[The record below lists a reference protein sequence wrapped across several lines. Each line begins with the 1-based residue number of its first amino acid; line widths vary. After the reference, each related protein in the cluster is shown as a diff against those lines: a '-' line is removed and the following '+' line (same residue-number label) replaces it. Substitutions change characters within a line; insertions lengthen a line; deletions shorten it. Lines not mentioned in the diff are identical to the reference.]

1 MSTLLFSLTPAQLA
15 AATAQMIIGLL
26 AACILTMSQWVIH
39 RRRLATAFLLSVAV
53 LLSFY
58 TWAFAV
64 VLIHSQ
70 AGIFVLNDQNFGWFV
85 IVCLGLGFALL
96 TTTYRYATAPLLV
109 TLTAFLP
116 PILSIGGSRV
126 LLAAGAFS
134 TSWLCVQVWRE
145 GQLLRRDLSHFS
157 IKEALDWLEHGV
169 LFSDSH
175 GHNKLVNTA
184 MDRLL
189 ESLGLTS
196 LSRYQILG
204 AQLRQIA
211 TDKIGAYQDKTPNDS
226 LSKKSGD
233 VSEIFRVTDPKKR
246 TWMLERTR
254 IADRRHSWTQLL
266 ALDVSEY
273 MVLSQ
278 ALSDEIEGLQVRQRK
293 LALETAR
300 LNEALSKR
308 LVLKTRSSIHDTIA
322 QRISFVHRFLE
333 DGVLDNERLGQL
345 QQLLVN
351 LPTDLSHNRAQI
363 PPKVWLTTLQELAV
377 AAELDLRIY
386 GMLPAEDDKA
396 HLFVQVLR
404 EAITN
409 VLIHTASTEMEARL
423 WEDSRGYWLEVS
435 NPGAVATNPAY
446 GTGLSSL
453 ESRLEAAGGS
463 LSVFIRPRFTL
474 RARLPH

>member
-1 MSTLLFSLTPAQLA
+1 MSTILYSLTPAQLA

-39 RRRLATAFLLSVAV
+39 RRHLATAFLLSVAV

-85 IVCLGLGFALL
+85 IVCLGLGLALL
-96 TTTYRYATAPLLV
+96 ATTYRYAAAPLLV

-116 PILSIGGSRV
+116 PILSVGGAWV
-126 LLAAGAFS
+126 LLAAGVFS

-145 GQLLRRDLSHFS
+145 GQLLRQDLSPFS
-157 IKEALDWLEHGV
+157 IKESLDWLEHGV

-196 LSRYQILG
+196 LSRYDKLG

-211 TDKIGAYQDKTPNDS
+211 IDKVTAPTDGARNNV
-226 LSKKSGD
+226 LSQESNE
-233 VSEIFRVTDPKKR
+233 VNAIFRITDPKGR
-246 TWMLERTR
+246 TWMLERTQ
-254 IADRRHSWTQLL
+254 IADGRRSWIQLL

-293 LALETAR
+293 LASETAR

-322 QRISFVHRFLE
+322 QRISFVHRLLE
-333 DGVLDNERLGQL
+333 DDVLDDGRLAQL
-345 QQLLVN
+345 QRLLVN

-363 PPKVWLTTLQELAV
+363 PAKVWLSTLRELAV
-377 AAELDLRIY
+377 AAELDLRIC
-386 GMLPAEDDKA
+386 GSLPAEDDKA

-409 VLIHTASTEMEARL
+409 VLIHTASTEIEARL
-423 WEDSRGYWLEVS
+423 WEDARGYWLEVS
-435 NPGAVATNPAY
+435 NPGVVASDPAY

-453 ESRLEAAGGS
+453 EARLETAGGS
-463 LSVFIRPRFTL
+463 LSVSTKPCFTL
-474 RARLPH
+474 RARLPR

>member
-1 MSTLLFSLTPAQLA
+1 MSTLLYSLTPAQLA
-15 AATAQMIIGLL
+15 AGTALMILGSL
-26 AACILTMSQWVIH
+26 ASCILTMSQWFIH
-39 RRRLATAFLLSVAV
+39 RRRLATVFLFSIAV

-58 TWAFAV
+58 AWAFAV

-70 AGIFVLNDQNFGWFV
+70 AGIFILNDRHFGWFV
-85 IVCLGLGFALL
+85 VVCLGLGLVLL
-96 TTTYRYATAPLLV
+96 LTTYRYAVIPFLV

-116 PILSIGGSRV
+116 PILDIGGAWV

-145 GQLLRRDLSHFS
+145 GQLLRRDLSPFS
-157 IKEALDWLEHGV
+157 IKEALDRLEHGV
-169 LFSDSH
+169 LFADSR
-175 GHNKLVNTA
+175 GHSQLVNTA

-196 LSRYQILG
+196 LSRYDKLG

-211 TDKIGAYQDKTPNDS
+211 IDKVTAPADGARNDV
-226 LSKKSGD
+226 LSQESNEGNA
-233 VSEIFRVTDPKKR
+233 IFRITDPKGR
-246 TWMLERTR
+246 TWMLERAR
-254 IADRRHSWTQLL
+254 IADGRRSWTQLL
-266 ALDVSEY
+266 ASDVSEY

-278 ALSDEIEGLQVRQRK
+278 ALSDEIEELQVRQRK

-322 QRISFVHRFLE
+322 QRISFVHRLLE
-333 DGVLDNERLGQL
+333 DDVLDDGRLAQL
-345 QQLLVN
+345 QRLLVN

-363 PPKVWLTTLQELAV
+363 PAQVWLSTLRELAV
-377 AAELDLRIY
+377 AVELDLRIY
-386 GMLPAEDDKA
+386 GNLPAEDDKA

-409 VLIHTASTEMEARL
+409 VLIHTASNQMEARF
-423 WEDSRGYWLEVS
+423 WEDTRGYWLEVS
-435 NPGAVATNPAY
+435 NPGVVSADPAY

-453 ESRLEAAGGS
+453 GSRLEAAGGS
-463 LSVFIRPRFTL
+463 LSVSTKPCFTL
-474 RARLPH
+474 RARLPR